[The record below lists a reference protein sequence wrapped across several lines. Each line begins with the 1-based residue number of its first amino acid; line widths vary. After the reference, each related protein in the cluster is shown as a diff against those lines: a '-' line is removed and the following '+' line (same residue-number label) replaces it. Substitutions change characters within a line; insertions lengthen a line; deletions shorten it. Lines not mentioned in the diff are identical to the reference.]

1 MANIFARIHAA
12 IELAAASDCAERGDP
27 SGAFHRLERAHVLS
41 RHSTREHICVHWRML
56 LWAVRQRDV
65 KEIAGQIL
73 RLVAAAT
80 ITGLG
85 LVPSGN
91 TGGARISPF
100 RAMAIPSDLAPLLAE
115 TRK

>member
-12 IELAAASDCAERGDP
+12 IELAAASDCAERGHA
-27 SGAFHRLERAHVLS
+27 SEAFHRLERAHVLS
-41 RHSTREHICVHWRML
+41 TRSTREHICVHWRML
-56 LWAVRQRDV
+56 RWAVGQRDV
-65 KEIAGQIL
+65 KEIAGQLL
-73 RLVAAAT
+73 RLAAAAT

-100 RAMAIPSDLAPLLAE
+100 RAMPIPSDLAPLLAD
-115 TRK
+115 TSK